1 MPYCPSFT
9 REEVIS
15 GLIAGNPHKF
25 VDGGRSPQCN
35 RNRINRKNY
44 LGFRKSVENVLN
56 ALDAVCE
63 KLGDNNSVWFDTLMW
78 YGFSCRRRFST
89 TSFDTFDG
97 QIFRIGKEHT
107 PTWRSSSTERKY
119 LVEFE
124 NATVRSVCY
133 DPRFSGNNR
142 LWFCKE
148 YHGDRGLSRL
158 AFTLNDLLY
167 CTDFESFDISTEQFV
182 KDGFGIPEDVENL
195 KLLMEL
201 VREAKELDIVL
212 PVDLNTLLREGNRT
226 KYDILSQRGR
236 LKDIPK
242 SVNRYPLV
250 IGYMMKYSLPY
261 FGKEGL
267 PKFQGDNAK
276 KCIRILRDNSI
287 IFRCRSGLR
296 LRECIDMAIAK
307 SIWPDID
314 YRVAVQY
321 MHLCKKN
328 GRKAD
333 LSIRNEHTMLDLIVE
348 MSPKDRNHDRK
359 MKIAEPFR
367 ILAGKIKGY
376 GLLLTEGEMKDE
388 GLRQHNCVRTY
399 IRDVNAGRCG
409 IFTHVNGKGERF
421 TIEVGYSDGQYR
433 CLQFKGTCNSS
444 SPEDEAEFIAV
455 LNAVNAEISNGRTL
469 RLHGAD
475 LAIAEPRN
483 ADETFPFI
491 IGADDGQKMAVGAET
506 KWEEVINRQ
515 FNKWLVT
522 TMQNFT
528 PQFEGDVPF

>member
-25 VDGGRSPQCN
+25 VDGWRSVQ
-35 RNRINRKNY
+35 RDKNRINREHY

-78 YGFSCRRRFST
+78 CGFSCRKRIST
-89 TSFDTFDG
+89 TSFDTSDG
-97 QIFRIGKEHT
+97 VVFRIGKRT
-107 PTWRSSSTERKY
+107 ASRKY
-119 LVEFE
+119 LVEFMNVTE
-124 NATVRSVCY
+124 RSVCY
-133 DPRFSGNNR
+133 DPCSSGNNR
-142 LWFCKE
+142 LWFRKE
-148 YHGDRGLSRL
+148 YYGDNGFARLS
-158 AFTLNDLLY
+158 FTLNDLLY
-167 CTDFESFDISTEQFV
+167 CMDFESFDIGTEQYV
-182 KDGFGIPEDVENL
+182 KDGFTIPEDAENL

-201 VREAKELDIVL
+201 VREAEELDMAP
-212 PVDLNTLLREGNRT
+212 PVDLNTLLHEGNRT

-267 PKFQGDNAK
+267 PKFQGDNAR
-276 KCIRILRDNSI
+276 KCIRILKDNPN
-287 IFRCRSGLR
+287 IFSCGAGKR
-296 LRECIDMAIAK
+296 LRGCADMAIAK

-314 YRVAVQY
+314 LRVAERY
-321 MHLCKKN
+321 LHLCRET

-333 LSIRNEHTMLDLIVE
+333 MTIRNEHTMLDLIVE
-348 MSPKDRNHDRK
+348 MSPRDTNHNRK

-399 IRDVNAGRCG
+399 IGDVNAGRCG

-421 TIEVGYSDGQYR
+421 TIEVGYSNGQYG
-433 CLQFKGTCNSS
+433 CLQFRGTCNRR

-475 LAIAEPRN
+475 
-483 ADETFPFI
+483 FPI
-491 IGADDGQKMAVGAET
+491 IFSDDDRQKMAVGAET
-506 KWEEVINRQ
+506 TWEEAVNRQ
-515 FNKWLVT
+515 FDKWMVT
-522 TMQNFT
+522 TLQEFT
-528 PQFEGDVPF
+528 PQSEDDLPF